1 MPGPEVKQK
10 GGKSSRPTAAPRST
24 LKRIVNASRLPRL
37 PREQLG
43 IIVRPRGGLDVK
55 TSDLI
60 QLARALAMAAA
71 LAPEQV
77 RDDTVCPNGIQNII
91 VISTPHEANARAY
104 ARIQRIHT
112 TKGPFDVA
120 AYVAASDDTC
130 KGVVR
135 GVNPEISD
143 ADLKAMIINHRNP
156 QALEVRRIKKT
167 PTIVVLFEGH
177 KVPNHVVC
185 GTVMLPCA
193 LYRRQVDHSHSRSR
207 DHSHSRSRERSH
219 SSVRI
224 QKGPTWADKVK
235 GKTNGQKVTE
245 ATLPEQKEDPR
256 IVALKQENAQLKEEM
271 RKLRAD
277 LELIR
282 KAQNGQGSTSPAP
295 TLKPVLGKAKRKA
308 PPPSRPRSRWSRW
321 RRRPGPRPP

>member
-1 MPGPEVKQK
+1 
-10 GGKSSRPTAAPRST
+10 
-24 LKRIVNASRLPRL
+24 
-37 PREQLG
+37 
-43 IIVRPRGGLDVK
+43 
-55 TSDLI
+55 
-60 QLARALAMAAA
+60 
-71 LAPEQV
+71 
-77 RDDTVCPNGIQNII
+77 
-91 VISTPHEANARAY
+91 
-104 ARIQRIHT
+104 
-112 TKGPFDVA
+112 
-120 AYVAASDDTC
+120 
-130 KGVVR
+130 
-135 GVNPEISD
+135 
-143 ADLKAMIINHRNP
+143 
-156 QALEVRRIKKT
+156 
-167 PTIVVLFEGH
+167 
-177 KVPNHVVC
+177 
-185 GTVMLPCA
+185 MLPCA
-193 LYRRQVDHSHSRSR
+193 LYRRQVDVCYTCGELGHRADVCPNGEEKGNAVVAAWFPPPEDHQCDPKCAICGGAHPTADRRCSRRFQVPYIVRQRRRRRQSRSRTRSRSR

-224 QKGPTWADKVK
+224 QKRPTWADKVK

-295 TLKPVLGKAKRKA
+295 TLKPVLGQAKRKA

>member
-1 MPGPEVKQK
+1 
-10 GGKSSRPTAAPRST
+10 
-24 LKRIVNASRLPRL
+24 
-37 PREQLG
+37 
-43 IIVRPRGGLDVK
+43 
-55 TSDLI
+55 
-60 QLARALAMAAA
+60 
-71 LAPEQV
+71 
-77 RDDTVCPNGIQNII
+77 
-91 VISTPHEANARAY
+91 
-104 ARIQRIHT
+104 
-112 TKGPFDVA
+112 
-120 AYVAASDDTC
+120 
-130 KGVVR
+130 
-135 GVNPEISD
+135 
-143 ADLKAMIINHRNP
+143 MIINHRNP

-193 LYRRQVDHSHSRSR
+193 LYRRQVDVCYTSGELGHRADVWPNGEEKRKCRGCGMVSPPEDHQCDPKCAICGGAHPTADRRCSRRFQVPYIVRQRRRRRQSRSRTPSRSR

-224 QKGPTWADKVK
+224 QKGPTWADKVT

-245 ATLPEQKEDPR
+245 ATLPEQNEDPR
-256 IVALKQENAQLKEEM
+256 IAALKQENVQLKEEM

-282 KAQNGQGSTSPAP
+282 KTHNGQGSTSPAP
-295 TLKPVLGKAKRKA
+295 TLKPVLGQAKRKA

-321 RRRPGPRPP
+321 RRRPRWRRRSRKDQFQKSSID